1 MALPKVEVP
10 TYELEVPSTDE
21 KLKYRPF
28 LVKEEKILLMAL
40 ESQDNAE
47 MMIALKEIVKACTFE
62 KFDTDKAPLFDLE
75 YIFLNIRAKS
85 IGEKSEFKVLC
96 PDDKKTYAK
105 VEIDL
110 TEVNVEVDDDHT
122 NKVIIDKDKNLGVV
136 LKYPSLALLHG
147 QEDVDTASI
156 ETVFNT
162 LLKCVD
168 HIFEGE
174 KIYPGKDSTTSEL
187 QEFFE
192 ALPQEKFL
200 EIKKFFDTMPKVR
213 YETEVTNPTTGVKS
227 KVVFSGLA
235 DFFESASPTIA

>member
-1 MALPKVEVP
+1 MALPIIETA
-10 TYELEVPSTDE
+10 TYELTLPSADQ
-21 KLKYRPF
+21 KVKYRPF
-28 LVKEEKILLMAL
+28 LVKEEKVLLVAS
-40 ESQDNAE
+40 ETGKQEDIYNATR
-47 MMIALKEIVKACTFE
+47 EIVNACTFNE
-62 KFDTDKAPLFDLE
+62 LDVDNLPLFDLE

-85 IGEKSEFKVLC
+85 VGEKADFRVLC

-105 VEIDL
+105 VQIDL
-110 TEVNVEVDDDHT
+110 TEVNVEVDDEHT

-156 ETVFNT
+156 EIVFNT

-187 QEFFE
+187 KEFFE
-192 ALPQEKFL
+192 QLPQEKFL
-200 EIKKFFDTMPKVR
+200 EIKKFFDTMPRVR

-235 DFFESASPTIA
+235 DFFESASPITA